1 MRASRLMSIL
11 LLLQTRDRVTA
22 QELSEQLEV
31 SVRTIYRDMESLSA
45 AGIPVYGDA
54 GHDGGY
60 RLLDG
65 FRARLNLLTADE
77 AEALFLSG
85 LPGAAADL
93 GLGAIVTA
101 ANLKVMTALP
111 PELRD
116 RAGRVAERFHLDAPG
131 WYTAAE
137 PTPYLTAVAD
147 AVWNERTL
155 RFNYIRWAT
164 PHLVTRTTEPLGLV
178 LKSGNWYLVGHHDA
192 RPRTYRISRIME
204 LQVLDTPV
212 TRPPDFELATYWA
225 GYLASFDQRRHR
237 DSARIR
243 LDAATFERLPEL
255 LDAASA
261 QGARDSA
268 TEPTGD
274 GYREVRLPIESLDRA
289 VPDILRLGAGAE
301 VLAPEDLRRRLSA
314 EAAALARRYEQRCG
328 AADIDRDQPDSMT
341 GR

>member
-22 QELSEQLEV
+22 QELAEQLEV
-31 SVRTIYRDMESLSA
+31 SVRTVYRDMESLSA
-45 AGIPVYGDA
+45 AGIPVYGDP
-54 GHDGGY
+54 GHEGGY
-60 RLLDG
+60 RLVDG

-77 AEALFLSG
+77 AESLFLSG

-137 PTPYLTAVAD
+137 PTPYLTTVAD
-147 AVWNERTL
+147 AVWNERAL

-164 PHLVTRTTEPLGLV
+164 PHLVTRTTEPLGLI
-178 LKSGNWYLVGHHDA
+178 LKSGNWYLVGHLDD
-192 RPRTYRISRIME
+192 RLRTYRISRIME
-204 LQVLDTPV
+204 LQVLDAPF
-212 TRPPDFELATYWA
+212 TRPPDFDLAAYWA
-225 GYLASFDQRRHR
+225 GYLESFDQRRHR
-237 DSARIR
+237 DSARVR
-243 LDAATFERLPEL
+243 LNPETFDRLPEL

-261 QGARDSA
+261 QAAQDSA
-268 TEPTGD
+268 TAQAPD
-274 GYREVRLPIESLDRA
+274 GYYEVRLPIESLDRA

-301 VLAPEDLRRRLSA
+301 VLAPEELRCRVAA
-314 EAAALARRYEQRCG
+314 EAAEMARRY
-328 AADIDRDQPDSMT
+328 ADCRGQSTRP
-341 GR
+341 

>member
-22 QELSEQLEV
+22 QELAQQLEV
-31 SVRTIYRDMESLSA
+31 SVRTIYRDMEQLSV
-45 AGIPVYGDA
+45 AGIPVYGDP

-77 AEALFLSG
+77 AESLFLSG
-85 LPGAAADL
+85 LPSAAADL
-93 GLGAIVTA
+93 GLGSIVTA

-131 WYTAAE
+131 WYSAAE
-137 PTPYLTAVAD
+137 PTPYLTTVAD
-147 AVWNERTL
+147 AVWNERAL

-164 PHLVTRTTEPLGLV
+164 PHLVTRTTEPLGLI
-178 LKSGNWYLVGHHDA
+178 LKSGNWYLVGHRDTQL
-192 RPRTYRISRIME
+192 RTYRISRIME

-212 TRPPDFELATYWA
+212 TRPPDFDLAAYWA
-225 GYLASFDQRRHR
+225 GYLDSFDRRRHR
-237 DSARIR
+237 DWAVLR
-243 LDAATFERLPEL
+243 LTAETFDRLPEL
-255 LDAASA
+255 LDAAAA
-261 QGARDSA
+261 QAAQDSVTDPA
-268 TEPTGD
+268 GD
-274 GYREVRLPIESLDRA
+274 GSFEVRMPIESLDRA

-301 VLAPEDLRRRLSA
+301 VLAPEELRRRVAA
-314 EAAALARRYEQRCG
+314 EIAGMARRY
-328 AADIDRDQPDSMT
+328 ADISDQSRRP
-341 GR
+341 